1 MDYRELVK
9 RIHSQAVYLPEK
21 FSKNAELL
29 DVLMKAADAIE
40 ELKKDLERSKE
51 YETFWEKEANEAL
64 KKFKVA
70 VASKPRWIPVTEQLP
85 EEYVNVLCYCSRNK
99 QYGCGEW
106 SKEDNGT
113 IYWSG
118 LNGMIPTHW
127 MPLPEPPKEETE

>member
-1 MDYRELVK
+1 MDYEELVK
-9 RIHSQAVYLPEK
+9 FLRS
-21 FSKNAELL
+21 ELC
-29 DVLMKAADAIE
+29 VPYTTMKTMQEAADAIE
-40 ELKKDLERSKE
+40 ELQKDLERSKE

-85 EEYVNVLCYCSRNK
+85 EEYVNVLCYSRNK

-127 MPLPEPPKEETE
+127 MPLQEPPKEETE